1 MELVI
6 NVYKL
11 SEMLPKEEKF
21 GLRSQI
27 TRAVISIPSN
37 IAEGSSRKSQDE
49 WIYKLVKTLTPN
61 S

>member
-21 GLRSQI
+21 DLRSQM
-27 TRAVISIPSN
+27 N
-37 IAEGSSRKSQDE
+37 YMKS
-49 WIYKLVKTLTPN
+49 KR
-61 S
+61 